1 MKSNYSRVL
10 LSVAFAGLTL
20 GLGIAIAQPGGPEGR
35 VTVSGVGEI
44 RIAPDMAM
52 LTVEASNNSS
62 LPLSASS
69 DTRKDMNQILGAAR
83 KYVRDSIRDVRTT
96 RISVNPEYE
105 WVEGKRKFR
114 GFTASQS
121 LEITIFDITKI
132 EALLE
137 AVMDKPVYTVGNL
150 EFRHTKADS
159 LVRAASILAMRNAAE
174 NARTL
179 CTAAKRSCDELAGVR
194 TAGASGPGPM
204 PMGEFKMLRADAGGG
219 GMPVQP
225 GTLVFSSSVEADYR
239 LKREGRDA
247 EPTPEKAQPA
257 PPAPGQPKAE

>member
-1 MKSNYSRVL
+1 MKSVTSRIVRSL
-10 LSVAFAGLTL
+10 LPTALVVLTL
-20 GLGIAIAQPGGPEGR
+20 GLGVAAAQPPAPESK
-35 VTVSGVGEI
+35 VTVAGTGDI
-44 RIAPDMAM
+44 RIAPDLVM

-62 LPLSASS
+62 SPLDAAS
-69 DTRKDMNQILGAAR
+69 DTRKDMNQILSAAR
-83 KYVRDSIRDVRTT
+83 KIVRDSIRDVRTT

-121 LEITIFDITKI
+121 LEITLFDVSKA

-159 LVRAASILAMRNAAE
+159 LYRAASALAMRNAAE
-174 NARTL
+174 NAKNI
-179 CTAAKRSCDELAGVR
+179 CNAAKRSCEELIGVR
-194 TAGASGPGPM
+194 TAGTAGPAPY
-204 PMGEFKMLRADAGGG
+204 PQAEFKAMRADAGG

-225 GTLVFSSSVEADYR
+225 GTLVFSASVEADYK
-239 LKREGRDA
+239 LKRDRDA
-247 EPTPEKAQPA
+247 DPTPAA
-257 PPAPGQPKAE
+257 PQ